1 MNLNQK
7 YIADTLTSLGRK
19 YGTRDVFEDFVL
31 CCAYS
36 LSNLTQFNKEREAEY
51 LKISKKY
58 EKEEFNSFSK
68 MLAYLTIELSK
79 DDCED
84 ILGNLYEGMGLY
96 DKGKSQFFTPL
107 PVSDFMAKITFSKDN
122 IQKEIETKGYISVA
136 DECCGSGRM
145 LFAYLNLLKKNHI
158 DISNVY
164 FVGADISNLCC
175 CMTYVNLS
183 LMGANAI
190 VNHQDTLLL
199 KRYGYYITPELF
211 FNKNLTDKLIRD
223 GYLAIEKVN
232 QESKISE
239 EKLEEIEEEL
249 ER

>member
-1 MNLNQK
+1 
-7 YIADTLTSLGRK
+7 
-19 YGTRDVFEDFVL
+19 
-31 CCAYS
+31 
-36 LSNLTQFNKEREAEY
+36 
-51 LKISKKY
+51 
-58 EKEEFNSFSK
+58 
-68 MLAYLTIELSK
+68 
-79 DDCED
+79 
-84 ILGNLYEGMGLY
+84 
-96 DKGKSQFFTPL
+96 
-107 PVSDFMAKITFSKDN
+107 
-122 IQKEIETKGYISVA
+122 
-136 DECCGSGRM
+136 
-145 LFAYLNLLKKNHI
+145 
-158 DISNVY
+158 
-164 FVGADISNLCC
+164 
-175 CMTYVNLS
+175 MTYVNLS